1 MKKPKTLEVLSRL
14 IALSLLLSM
23 FSGILVMDVA
33 RAAARND
40 ANVNRNASLRHRKV
54 AQDVSEARIDSSGSV
69 KVILQLN
76 DRVSVGLAALLRGNG
91 VHVKRHFQAFNTISV
106 ELPPTVVDSLAAFS
120 EVEFVSVDAPVRSFG
135 GHVAHTTGT
144 DNVRERIAGTS
155 LNGEGIGIA
164 IMDSGIYPNH
174 VAFLDQATNRS
185 RIIANVDFTAEGRTD
200 DPYGHGTHVASAA
213 AGNGMVA
220 NARFIGIAPKANL
233 INLRVLNSQGL
244 GSVSAVLSAMEWV
257 LTNHARYNIR
267 VVNMSFGMPAI
278 NSYRIDP
285 LCLAARRLVDAGIVV
300 VAAAGNNG
308 KQSNGEKVYGQ
319 LHSPGNEPSVITVG
333 AVDTKGTDNRA
344 DDGIATY
351 SSRGP
356 SRSYW
361 TDENGL
367 RHYDNLIKP
376 EIAAPGNKLVFAKS
390 PNCKLALQNPSLNV
404 PVSADPTRA
413 QMILSGTS
421 MASPVVAGSAALLLQ
436 ANPNLTP
443 NLIKMILMYTAQ
455 QLPAFNM
462 LEQGSGEL
470 NVDGAVKLARLV
482 RPTSATT
489 SLGSSLLTVT
499 IPPKPVSSISYG
511 HSRYTFTWAQGIV
524 LGNTFATG
532 VQLISKYQKIYAE
545 GVLLSDGVLI
555 SDGVLVSDASL
566 LSNGVLLGDGVLVS
580 DGTVMG
586 NGGVFLPNGV
596 LIGDGVLLSDGV
608 LLGDGVLVSD
618 GVLISDGVLLAD
630 AVLQAQSALTG
641 GDPTATMASEIDL
654 GVNYLGY

>member
-1 MKKPKTLEVLSRL
+1 
-14 IALSLLLSM
+14 
-23 FSGILVMDVA
+23 
-33 RAAARND
+33 
-40 ANVNRNASLRHRKV
+40 
-54 AQDVSEARIDSSGSV
+54 
-69 KVILQLN
+69 
-76 DRVSVGLAALLRGNG
+76 
-91 VHVKRHFQAFNTISV
+91 
-106 ELPPTVVDSLAAFS
+106 
-120 EVEFVSVDAPVRSFG
+120 
-135 GHVAHTTGT
+135 
-144 DNVRERIAGTS
+144 
-155 LNGEGIGIA
+155 
-164 IMDSGIYPNH
+164 
-174 VAFLDQATNRS
+174 
-185 RIIANVDFTAEGRTD
+185 
-200 DPYGHGTHVASAA
+200 
-213 AGNGMVA
+213 
-220 NARFIGIAPKANL
+220 
-233 INLRVLNSQGL
+233 
-244 GSVSAVLSAMEWV
+244 
-257 LTNHARYNIR
+257 
-267 VVNMSFGMPAI
+267 
-278 NSYRIDP
+278 
-285 LCLAARRLVDAGIVV
+285 
-300 VAAAGNNG
+300 
-308 KQSNGEKVYGQ
+308 
-319 LHSPGNEPSVITVG
+319 
-333 AVDTKGTDNRA
+333 
-344 DDGIATY
+344 
-351 SSRGP
+351 
-356 SRSYW
+356 
-361 TDENGL
+361 
-367 RHYDNLIKP
+367 
-376 EIAAPGNKLVFAKS
+376 
-390 PNCKLALQNPSLNV
+390 
-404 PVSADPTRA
+404 
-413 QMILSGTS
+413 MILSGTS

-499 IPPKPVSSISYG
+499 NPPKAVSSISYG